1 MKALGTRL
9 QNADARGAGPRL
21 GGLMLGGVLALALFF
36 GGLGSWAAL
45 APLASAAVAPGLVTV
60 ESNRKTV
67 QHLEGG
73 IISELLVRNGDRVA
87 RGQVLLRLEDVESR
101 SEFDLLQGRR
111 LALAAEQARLAAER
125 DGAAEIAF
133 PPELAERQ
141 ADPAVA
147 EVIAG
152 QRQILDSR
160 NQLIAGQTAVLEQRI
175 RQYEA
180 EIGSLKAQ

>member
-111 LALAAEQARLAAER
+111 LALAAEQIPRERSYARRVSSSAQRVPSQISHLPQAATCLTRSACLARNRSAR
-125 DGAAEIAF
+125 AA
-133 PPELAERQ
+133 
-141 ADPAVA
+141 
-147 EVIAG
+147 
-152 QRQILDSR
+152 
-160 NQLIAGQTAVLEQRI
+160 
-175 RQYEA
+175 
-180 EIGSLKAQ
+180 SLNWTGRSSA